1 MSTVILVF
9 RFLNSQ
15 YETAAETAENETW
28 SLCNQAE
35 NKESF
40 VSSVYHIPCFLS
52 RQNSVLHG
60 SFFWVFAS
68 FGVFLSPLTFCCVIY
83 IIVSVSI
90 QKAIRSEMLRLRVCF
105 VTFAPCTSSTRRSS
119 ALQNAQSELFLTLR
133 PQAERIALFSRQRI
147 KVYWTYTD
155 WR

>member
-1 MSTVILVF
+1 MKRLPKRRKMKPEACVTRQKIKNLLSHQCTIFPAFCPDRTLF
-9 RFLNSQ
+9 FTCFAQAFL
-15 YETAAETAENETW
+15 
-28 SLCNQAE
+28 L
-35 NKESF
+35 
-40 VSSVYHIPCFLS
+40 
-52 RQNSVLHG
+52 
-60 SFFWVFAS
+60 S

-147 KVYWTYTD
+147 KVYWTYTN
-155 WR
+155 